1 MRHPAVKTIGKRVLQ
16 IGLPILIVA
25 SLLYKIRDWGD
36 WNELIVSVHQW
47 NYWLL
52 ALSFLGFI
60 LQEMSYGLI
69 WQAVLR
75 RLGHSL
81 PLRVCLRIYLASEF
95 VRYIPGNVWHILT
108 RILWVGKYG
117 VSRPIAFASMT
128 VELIT
133 KLAAGALIFAVSLLF
148 WGNLGT
154 VGSLF
159 QSSFIIVLGMVSF
172 LALLIVLHPRI
183 LNGLL
188 NTALRL
194 LKRDPVVL
202 TLSYADILLI
212 TLVWFTSWFFAGCA
226 FFVLVLA
233 LWPQTP
239 LAALP
244 ICIGIYAIAW
254 DFGFVTFITPSGIG
268 FRELAIG
275 VLFRLALPAIPVDLV
290 AIIALLSRV
299 VSTAAE
305 LLCVGV
311 AYLSGDGQV
320 QVRAIQQEQAS
331 KQNSIPEDQNKQAE
345 NNTSSIDESP
355 RLVERGAISD

>member
-1 MRHPAVKTIGKRVLQ
+1 MRNPVFKKIGKRVLQ
-16 IGLPILIVA
+16 IGLPIVIVA
-25 SLLYKIRDWGD
+25 SLLYKIRDWGN
-36 WNELIVSVHQW
+36 WHQLVASVHQW

-52 ALSFLGFI
+52 ALSFLGFV

-75 RLGHSL
+75 RLGYAL
-81 PLRVCLRIYLASEF
+81 PLRACLRIYLASEF
-95 VRYIPGNVWHILT
+95 VRYIPGNIWHVLT

-148 WGNLGT
+148 WGDLGT
-154 VGSLF
+154 VSSLF
-159 QSSFIIVLGMVSF
+159 QSSFIIVLGMISF

-188 NTALRL
+188 NGALRL
-194 LKRDPVVL
+194 LKRDPAVL
-202 TLSYADILLI
+202 TLSYSDILLV
-212 TLVWFTSWFFAGCA
+212 TLAWFASWFVAGCA

-275 VLFRLALPAIPVDLV
+275 VLFNLALPAIPVGLV
-290 AIIALLSRV
+290 AIIALLSRA
-299 VSTAAE
+299 VSTVAE
-305 LLCVGV
+305 LLCVGA
-311 AYLSGDGQV
+311 AYLSGGG
-320 QVRAIQQEQAS
+320 QVRAIEQEQSHA
-331 KQNSIPEDQNKQAE
+331 QTNAPEDD
-345 NNTSSIDESP
+345 SSSEEQSATKANHASHLQPPLKPTITK
-355 RLVERGAISD
+355 

>member
-1 MRHPAVKTIGKRVLQ
+1 MQHPAVKTIGKRVLQ
-16 IGLPILIVA
+16 IGLPILVVA
-25 SLLYKIRDWGD
+25 SLQSKIRDWGD
-36 WNELIVSVHQW
+36 WNELIASVHQW

-60 LQEMSYGLI
+60 LQGMSYGLI

-75 RLGHSL
+75 RLGHHL

-95 VRYIPGNVWHILT
+95 VRYIPGNVWHVLT

-133 KLAAGALIFAVSLLF
+133 KLAAGALIFAFSLLF

-172 LALLIVLHPRI
+172 LTLLIVLHPRI

-212 TLVWFTSWFFAGCA
+212 TLAWFASWFVAGCA

-254 DFGFVTFITPSGIG
+254 DFGFVTFITPGGIG

-275 VLFRLALPAIPVDLV
+275 VLFKLALPAVPVGLV

-311 AYLSGDGQV
+311 AYLSGSG
-320 QVRAIQQEQAS
+320 QVRAIEQEQAS
-331 KQNSIPEDQNKQAE
+331 KQNSIPEDQIKQVE
-345 NNTSSIDESP
+345 NNASSTEESP
-355 RLVERGAISD
+355 RLVERGAAND

>member
-1 MRHPAVKTIGKRVLQ
+1 
-16 IGLPILIVA
+16 
-25 SLLYKIRDWGD
+25 
-36 WNELIVSVHQW
+36 
-47 NYWLL
+47 
-52 ALSFLGFI
+52 
-60 LQEMSYGLI
+60 MSYGLI

-75 RLGHSL
+75 RLGHAL

-95 VRYIPGNVWHILT
+95 VRYIPGNVWHVLT

-117 VSRPIAFASMT
+117 VPRPIAFASMT

-154 VGSLF
+154 VSSLF

-194 LKRDPVVL
+194 IKRDPVVL
-202 TLSYADILLI
+202 TLSYSDILLV
-212 TLVWFTSWFFAGCA
+212 TLAWFVSWFVAGCA

-233 LWPQTP
+233 LWP
-239 LAALP
+239 
-244 ICIGIYAIAW
+244 
-254 DFGFVTFITPSGIG
+254 
-268 FRELAIG
+268 RELAIG
-275 VLFRLALPAIPVDLV
+275 VLFKLALPAIPVDLV

-311 AYLSGDGQV
+311 AYLSGSGQV
-320 QVRAIQQEQAS
+320 HAIEQEQSHAQTNALEAAVS
-331 KQNSIPEDQNKQAE
+331 SDQARPS
-345 NNTSSIDESP
+345 TTP
-355 RLVERGAISD
+355 

>member
-1 MRHPAVKTIGKRVLQ
+1 MQHPAVKTIGKRVLQ
-16 IGLPILIVA
+16 IGLPILVVA

-36 WNELIVSVHQW
+36 WNELIASVHQW

-75 RLGHSL
+75 RLGHHL

-95 VRYIPGNVWHILT
+95 VRYIPGNVWHVLT
-108 RILWVGKYG
+108 RILWVGRYG

-172 LALLIVLHPRI
+172 LALLFVLHPRI

-212 TLVWFTSWFFAGCA
+212 TLAWFASWFVAGCA

-275 VLFRLALPAIPVDLV
+275 VLFHLALPAIPVGPV

-331 KQNSIPEDQNKQAE
+331 MQNSIPEDQNKQAE
-345 NNTSSIDESP
+345 NNTSSTDEST
-355 RLVERGAISD
+355 RLVERGASSD

>member
-1 MRHPAVKTIGKRVLQ
+1 MQHPAVKTIGKRVLQ
-16 IGLPILIVA
+16 IGLPILVVA

-36 WNELIVSVHQW
+36 WNELIASVHQW

-75 RLGHSL
+75 RLGHHL

-95 VRYIPGNVWHILT
+95 VRYIPGNVWHVLT

-212 TLVWFTSWFFAGCA
+212 TLAWFASWFVAGCA

-275 VLFRLALPAIPVDLV
+275 VLFHLALPAIPVGLV

-331 KQNSIPEDQNKQAE
+331 MQNSIPEDQNKQAE
-345 NNTSSIDESP
+345 NNTSSTDESP
-355 RLVERGAISD
+355 RLVERGAAND

>member
-1 MRHPAVKTIGKRVLQ
+1 MQHPAVKTIGKRVLQ
-16 IGLPILIVA
+16 IGLPILVVA

-36 WNELIVSVHQW
+36 WNELIASVHQW

-75 RLGHSL
+75 RLGHHL

-95 VRYIPGNVWHILT
+95 VRYIPGNVWHVLT

-133 KLAAGALIFAVSLLF
+133 KLAAGALIFAFSLLF

-172 LALLIVLHPRI
+172 LH
-183 LNGLL
+183 
-188 NTALRL
+188 
-194 LKRDPVVL
+194 
-202 TLSYADILLI
+202 
-212 TLVWFTSWFFAGCA
+212 C
-226 FFVLVLA
+226 
-233 LWPQTP
+233 
-239 LAALP
+239 
-244 ICIGIYAIAW
+244 
-254 DFGFVTFITPSGIG
+254 
-268 FRELAIG
+268 
-275 VLFRLALPAIPVDLV
+275 
-290 AIIALLSRV
+290 
-299 VSTAAE
+299 
-305 LLCVGV
+305 
-311 AYLSGDGQV
+311 
-320 QVRAIQQEQAS
+320 
-331 KQNSIPEDQNKQAE
+331 
-345 NNTSSIDESP
+345 
-355 RLVERGAISD
+355 